1 MLLLYSPAVVSL
13 LKTSTE
19 RPLMISLSRGH
30 CRRVIKCKQDSG
42 SNLYVQGVRHTL
54 PKLVKQVFA
63 SAKQL
68 LSCLTQAFKPC

>member
-1 MLLLYSPAVVSL
+1 
-13 LKTSTE
+13 
-19 RPLMISLSRGH
+19 
-30 CRRVIKCKQDSG
+30 
-42 SNLYVQGVRHTL
+42 VQGVRHTL